1 MFIITILLFIIG
13 ILLCLDVTQLYN
25 KDNFSL
31 RERILKS
38 ISKEKTIEFFSGII
52 VTILGVTISILMTNS
67 DVKSQDKSQTIE
79 FLNTVQTELS
89 TKALFIGNMLQNLQ
103 NNNNSEAVLST
114 IKIVPISPILSME
127 VLLSDSPYNSTISSY
142 CYSALLSGRFNF
154 SIQQT
159 RIQNSTDNDKILI
172 DLLFMVNE
180 LERSCKIIDIELEYQ
195 EGQID
200 EDEIYNKMDVIIREP
215 FVIDVTQYGF
225 SVDEIIE

>member
-1 MFIITILLFIIG
+1 MLIITMLLFVIG
-13 ILLCLDVTQLYN
+13 ILLCLDVTQLY
-25 KDNFSL
+25 KKSSFRL

-38 ISKEKTIEFFSGII
+38 ISKEKIIEFFCGII
-52 VTILGVTISILMTNS
+52 VTILGVTISILLTNS
-67 DVKSQDKSQTIE
+67 DVKGQNKSQTIE

-89 TKALFIGNMLQNLQ
+89 TKALFMEDMLHNLQ
-103 NNNNSEAVLST
+103 NNNNSEAVLNT

-159 RIQNSTDNDKILI
+159 RIQNSTDNEKIKI
-172 DLLFMVNE
+172 DLLFMINE

-195 EGQID
+195 KGQID
-200 EDEIYNKMDVIIREP
+200 ENEIYDKMDAIIREP
-215 FVIDVTQYGF
+215 FVIDVIQYGF
-225 SVDEIIE
+225 SVDEIVE